1 MIKGPERCQITK
13 IARFLQIGTAPY
25 VQVHGRSTRST
36 IYEVGILDSNDDI
49 MTKNKTLVAL
59 ALRSSNT
66 RCTRTI
72 ITVYTPVLGVRSP
85 EYCRYVTWNC
95 IYRTPVLRTRRGSD
109 VRDST

>member
-66 RCTRTI
+66 RCTRI
-72 ITVYTPVLGVRSP
+72 Y
-85 EYCRYVTWNC
+85 YYYC
-95 IYRTPVLRTRRGSD
+95 IYSRVRCPESGVL
-109 VRDST
+109 